1 MGEILTHTHIHCGN
15 GEGYLCS
22 LTKDKRLS
30 VIGKISARNGCEIH
44 GTVLE

>member
-1 MGEILTHTHIHCGN
+1 MIITAATGKDICA
-15 GEGYLCS
+15 C
-22 LTKDKRLS
+22 LTKDKKLS